1 MPTRI
6 SFMIQDLLEERNNHW
21 EKVPPSAPQPAAE
34 DPPRRPPITV
44 RRSLAGKPPGPAA
57 AAAASPP
64 TSRAAHAAAAS
75 ASPARPANVPTQPQS
90 PQSPAQARA
99 PAAATTTAT
108 ATATMESKREQV
120 RLIAG
125 SIVRSLKEALQWADD
140 NERRMDAQ
148 PGMRTAARVEELNR
162 AFLIRVSE
170 ALERMQRQ
178 HGEVPFLQN
187 LIAVIAAY
195 ARDTTKIGGERGPY
209 QPANIARLKGT
220 LADRVAQVEQV
231 INQSS
236 SAQPAGGATSAPRPA
251 AAPAAA
257 GATTGHQQPPPLAA
271 ASALARPTGPATGAM
286 GAEPPREVQRAPA
299 HAPAPAPASTEL
311 APGWVD
317 PDLHQLTAGQPLD
330 RVSLASP
337 CSVAIEC

>member
-1 MPTRI
+1 
-6 SFMIQDLLEERNNHW
+6 MIQDLLEERNNHW

-44 RRSLAGKPPGPAA
+44 RRSLAGKPPGPDAA
-57 AAAASPP
+57 TTASPP

-99 PAAATTTAT
+99 PAAATTTATAT

-251 AAPAAA
+251 AAAPPAA
-257 GATTGHQQPPPLAA
+257 GATTGHQQPPALAA
-271 ASALARPTGPATGAM
+271 ASALASTGAM
-286 GAEPPREVQRAPA
+286 GAGPPREVQRAPA
-299 HAPAPAPASTEL
+299 HAPAPAPTSTEL

-330 RVSLASP
+330 RVSCLSP
-337 CSVAIEC
+337 CSVAVAC

>member
-1 MPTRI
+1 
-6 SFMIQDLLEERNNHW
+6 
-21 EKVPPSAPQPAAE
+21 
-34 DPPRRPPITV
+34 
-44 RRSLAGKPPGPAA
+44 
-57 AAAASPP
+57 
-64 TSRAAHAAAAS
+64 
-75 ASPARPANVPTQPQS
+75 
-90 PQSPAQARA
+90 
-99 PAAATTTAT
+99 
-108 ATATMESKREQV
+108 MESKREQV

-148 PGMRTAARVEELNR
+148 PGMRTVARVEELNR

-251 AAPAAA
+251 AAA

-271 ASALARPTGPATGAM
+271 ASALARPPGPATGAM
-286 GAEPPREVQRAPA
+286 GEGPPREVQRAPA
-299 HAPAPAPASTEL
+299 HAPAPAPAEL
-311 APGWVD
+311 PPGWVD

-330 RVSLASP
+330 RVSLASLRVP
-337 CSVAIEC
+337 SRLHADPRRACRVVSCGAAAPPMGGGAGRQSCRSRSPREGGGLLRQGLRGARSLGTRTRRSFPFRVLLKVSLTSRAAIPLLFLVACAAHTPDGGTGDQHRPSDHRPDRGRPGT